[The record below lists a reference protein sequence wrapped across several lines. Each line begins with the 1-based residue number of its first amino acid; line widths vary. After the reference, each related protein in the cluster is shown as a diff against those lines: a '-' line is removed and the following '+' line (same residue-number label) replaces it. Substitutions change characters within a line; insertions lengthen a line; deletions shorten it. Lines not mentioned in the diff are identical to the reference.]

1 MKKQLTKLALT
12 TALVLAITLILNAC
26 EGGGDVKLPETI
38 TDESGKV
45 QRFEYDKQ
53 NRIVKI
59 GDKTITYADNLITVG
74 TQKYVINGNTI
85 TLDAD
90 SSSFTINGDGYI
102 VAPPSISCYGG
113 CPEYFVYKD
122 GNLIADN
129 SGRGIGYEYDDKK
142 SPFSNS
148 TTPKWLMQILLVDIS
163 ASKNN
168 VVMIDEEDGSS
179 TYKYEYDSDG
189 FPVIAKMTVE
199 YTDYAEGTGTTIT
212 HRTTRYAYRGSTA
225 GYAK

>member
-1 MKKQLTKLALT
+1 MKTRLTKLALT
-12 TALVLAITLILNAC
+12 AALGLAITLTLNTC
-26 EGGGDVKLPETI
+26 EGGGDVKLLETI
-38 TDESGKV
+38 TDESGTRK
-45 QRFEYDKQ
+45 FEYDKQ

-74 TQKYVINGNTI
+74 TQKYAINGNTI
-85 TLDAD
+85 TVDVD
-90 SSSFTINGDGYI
+90 GSSFTINGDGYI
-102 VAPPSISCYGG
+102 AAPPSISCYGG

-142 SPFSNS
+142 SPLSNS
-148 TTPKWLMQILLVDIS
+148 ATPKWLMQILLGDVS

-168 VVMIDEEDGSS
+168 VVGIDEEDGSS

-189 FPVIAKMTVE
+189 FPVTAKMTVE

-212 HRTTRYAYRGSTA
+212 NYTTRYAYRGKTQN
-225 GYAK
+225 